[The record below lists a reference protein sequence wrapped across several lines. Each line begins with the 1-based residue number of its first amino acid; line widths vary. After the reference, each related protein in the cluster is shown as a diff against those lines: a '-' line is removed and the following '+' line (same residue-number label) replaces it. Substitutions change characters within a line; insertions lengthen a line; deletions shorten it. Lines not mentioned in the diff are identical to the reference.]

1 MGGREDTGNQTLN
14 IPTVTRSEPSG
25 AEPTVPNTP
34 TRFQGNRSFSFRTP
48 VATSTPSQNGGLGKD
63 EYVDRSELVT
73 SPPEEVMPTPRIVP
87 AGTTTSPGTSIQEKQ
102 VRIHPELRSYNKPG
116 SKEALVDP
124 LAPRA
129 TRSGKQYGV

>member
-25 AEPTVPNTP
+25 AEPIVPNTP